1 MRFPED
7 GNAMKIKPRALTRS
21 IFLNILVIFLIV
33 YLAGP
38 FIWVISASFQG
49 ENELLKKPPS
59 IIPRHPTTDNYRYVF
74 TGQVPT
80 SYEVTG
86 QLRSRI
92 SQEARLIAPALKN
105 SFIIA
110 VSVLFINLLF
120 ATPAAYAFARLRWK
134 FRNGVYNFILGS
146 RLMPAM
152 AIAIPY
158 YMIIQSMKLMNTH
171 LSLIL
176 VHSALTIPF
185 SIWFLTLYI
194 SNIPRDME
202 EAGLVDG
209 CNYFQ
214 VLKNIVVPMILPG
227 LVAAS
232 AFAFM
237 TSYNEFLFARFL
249 TTSITSQ
256 TGPVIISSI
265 SGNPDVSYSLISVCL
280 TLGMIPPIILAITM
294 RKWLTEGLSSTITFR

>member
-1 MRFPED
+1 MQT
-7 GNAMKIKPRALTRS
+7 NTYKIIRS
-21 IFLNILVIFLIV
+21 IFLNLLVVLLII
-33 YLAGP
+33 YIAGP
-38 FIWVISASFQG
+38 FLWVMSASFQG
-49 ENELLKKPPS
+49 ENELLKKPAS
-59 IIPRHPTTDNYRYVF
+59 FIPDNPTTDNYRYVF

-80 SYEVTG
+80 AYEVTG

-110 VSVLFINLLF
+110 LSVLALNLLF

-134 FRNGVYNFILGS
+134 YRSGVYNFILGS

-158 YMIIQSMKLMNTH
+158 YVIIQSLKLMNTH

-185 SIWFLTLYI
+185 SIWFLTMYI
-194 SNIPRDME
+194 TNIPREME

-214 VLKNIVVPMILPG
+214 VLQKIVVPMIMPG

-249 TTSITSQ
+249 TTSIVSQ

-280 TLGMIPPIILAITM
+280 TLAMIPPILLALTM

>member
-1 MRFPED
+1 MQT
-7 GNAMKIKPRALTRS
+7 NTYKIIKSL
-21 IFLNILVIFLIV
+21 FLNLLVVLLVIFI
-33 YLAGP
+33 AGP
-38 FIWVISASFQG
+38 FLWVMSASFQG
-49 ENELLKKPPS
+49 ENELLRKPAS
-59 IIPRHPTTDNYRYVF
+59 FIPENPTTDNYRYVF
-74 TGQVPT
+74 TGQIPT
-80 SYEVTG
+80 AYEVTG

-110 VSVLFINLLF
+110 LSVLLINLLF

-134 FRNGVYNFILGS
+134 YRTGVYNFILGS

-158 YMIIQSMKLMNTH
+158 YVIIQSLKLMNTH

-214 VLKNIVVPMILPG
+214 VLQKIVVPMIMPG
-227 LVAAS
+227 LIAAS

-249 TTSITSQ
+249 TTSIVSQ

-265 SGNPDVSYSLISVCL
+265 SGNPDVSYSLISVCV
-280 TLGMIPPIILAITM
+280 TLAMIPPIILAIAM
-294 RKWLTEGLSSTITFR
+294 RKWLTEGLASTVTIR

>member
-1 MRFPED
+1 MV
-7 GNAMKIKPRALTRS
+7 AL
-21 IFLNILVIFLIV
+21 LII
-33 YLAGP
+33 YIAGP
-38 FIWVISASFQG
+38 FVWVISASFQG

-59 IIPRHPTTDNYRYVF
+59 FISQKPTTDNYRYVF
-74 TGQVPT
+74 TGQIPT
-80 SYEVTG
+80 SYEVKG

-110 VSVLFINLLF
+110 LSVLLINLFF

-134 FRNGVYNFILGS
+134 FKGGIYNFILGS

-158 YMIIQSMKLMNTH
+158 YVIIQSLKLMDTH

-194 SNIPRDME
+194 TNIPRDIE

-209 CNYFQ
+209 CNYLQ
-214 VLKNIVVPMILPG
+214 VLRNIVVPMIMPG
-227 LVAAS
+227 LIAAS

-249 TTSITSQ
+249 TTSIASQ

-265 SGNPDVSYSLISVCL
+265 SGNPDASYSLISVCL
-280 TLGMIPPIILAITM
+280 TLAMIPPIILAITM

>member
-1 MRFPED
+1 MQT
-7 GNAMKIKPRALTRS
+7 NTYKIIKS
-21 IFLNILVIFLIV
+21 IFLNLLVILLVI
-33 YLAGP
+33 YIAGP
-38 FIWVISASFQG
+38 FLWVMSASFQG
-49 ENELLKKPPS
+49 ENELLKKPAS
-59 IIPRHPTTDNYRYVF
+59 FIPENATTDNYRYVF

-80 SYEVTG
+80 AYEVTG

-110 VSVLFINLLF
+110 LSVLLINLLF

-134 FRNGVYNFILGS
+134 YRTGIYNFILGS

-158 YMIIQSMKLMNTH
+158 YVIIQSLKLMNTH

-185 SIWFLTLYI
+185 SIWFLTMYI
-194 SNIPRDME
+194 TNIPREME

-214 VLKNIVVPMILPG
+214 VLQKIVVPMIMPG

-249 TTSITSQ
+249 TTSIVSQ

-280 TLGMIPPIILAITM
+280 TLAMIPPILLAITM
-294 RKWLTEGLSSTITFR
+294 RKWLTEGLSSTITLR